1 MAVIVV
7 VDQAKTH
14 NLHTHTER
22 EKKSKREGN
31 TNTCLPRRVKSR
43 VTAASVAG
51 AASASASASACAMER
66 VSGFAS
72 RALCKWVNNNSI
84 ANVSICHCRGKFA
97 PPSLFGISAWKSSI
111 IRRWH
116 VACTLHNRFKLGDF
130 RQTQFVT
137 KLQLSSCANLILL
150 LTQLGPTW
158 A

>member
-1 MAVIVV
+1 MAVIVVV

-14 NLHTHTER
+14 NLHTYTER
-22 EKKSKREGN
+22 ERNREREGN

-51 AASASASASACAMER
+51 AASASASACAMER

-130 RQTQFVT
+130 RQTQFVS

-150 LTQLGPTW
+150 LTQLEPT
-158 A
+158 